1 MYDATCSVLQAPV
14 LARDIMTTKL
24 VTLRPGMDVFD
35 AIDLLLENAI
45 SGAPVIDDD
54 GNFVGVFTEKDC
66 LSILVQSVYDLH
78 PTTKIDAFIERH
90 PHTVDEQT
98 DLLTIAQIFLRNP
111 FRRVPVLR
119 DGKLVGIIARRD
131 ILRAAHDIMHDL
143 MRNGATVS
151 SSPHERNTLLYL
163 SSLVERHEAP
173 IA

>member
-1 MYDATCSVLQAPV
+1 MNEVPGSVLQAPV
-14 LARDIMTTKL
+14 LAKDIMTTKL

-35 AIDLLLENAI
+35 AIDLLLKNAI
-45 SGAPVIDDD
+45 SGAPVVDDD
-54 GNFVGVFTEKDC
+54 GKFVGVFTEKDC
-66 LSILVQSVYDLH
+66 LSILVKSVYDLH
-78 PTTKIDAFIERH
+78 PTSKIDAFIERR

-131 ILRAAHDIMHDL
+131 VLRAAHDIMHQM
-143 MRNGATVS
+143 MRNGAS
-151 SSPHERNTLLYL
+151 LSAASREKRTLLYL

-173 IA
+173 IG